1 MNANRLLALYE
12 KVAEAP
18 DAVPRL
24 RRFVLDLAV
33 RGKLVAQD
41 PTDVPP
47 ARLLAQARKDLRAQV
62 ETVKRIRWKQTDP
75 VSADE
80 IDKEVPPGWVP
91 ARVNDTGLY
100 INGLAFKPAD
110 WKQSGIPII
119 RIQNLTDPAK
129 EFNYAEGDFP
139 EEVMVS
145 DGDILVSWSATLE
158 AFKWDRGEGVLNQH
172 IFRVIPHEGLADRD
186 FLLLFLR
193 HAIREMADSEHAHGL
208 VMTHINRGP
217 FLNHV
222 VLIPPLAEQRRIVA
236 KVDELMVLLDRLEA
250 ARTAREVTRDRLAAA
265 SLARPTASDTDA
277 EDFPAHA
284 RFALDALP
292 SLTTRP
298 DQIKALRQTILNL
311 AVRGKL
317 VEQDSADGSGQ
328 ALLRQILALP
338 WKKKRKAS
346 DLEPD
351 DAAMASAFSVP
362 ASWAWATVQA
372 LTRPD
377 QTVTYGILKP
387 EWVEDGVPTVRVTEM
402 RTGEVDVAVL
412 PKCRR
417 ERAAK
422 FAKTTLE
429 AGDLLVSKDG
439 TIGKTAFVPPELAGG
454 NITQHVLR
462 FPICE
467 PVDSRFVRLAIDAP
481 FCQSWMD
488 GETKGVALQGVNVG
502 DFRRMPIPL
511 PPLAEQQRIVAKV
524 DALMALCDRLGAVL
538 HTADTTRARLLEALL
553 HETLSPARVREMEA
567 AE

>member
-100 INGLAFKPAD
+100 VNGLAFKPAD

-265 SLARPTASDTDA
+265 SLARLTASDTDA

-311 AVRGKL
+311 AVRSKL
-317 VEQDSADGSGQ
+317 VNQDPAGEA
-328 ALLRQILALP
+328 ALSLAEAIRLER
-338 WKKKRKAS
+338 KGVKKRSAEPDMTLVDFSIPSHWVWQSLDEILTDGPQNGLSPRKSESTDTPKAITLTATTSGTFDARQFKHVDVSIS
-346 DLEPD
+346 DAARYWLEP
-351 DAAMASAFSVP
+351 
-362 ASWAWATVQA
+362 
-372 LTRPD
+372 
-377 QTVTYGILKP
+377 
-387 EWVEDGVPTVRVTEM
+387 
-402 RTGEVDVAVL
+402 
-412 PKCRR
+412 
-417 ERAAK
+417 
-422 FAKTTLE
+422 
-429 AGDLLVSKDG
+429 GDLLFQRGNTREYVGMAAVYDG
-439 TIGKTAFVPPELAGG
+439 PPKEFLFPDLIMRVKISPHM
-454 NITQHVLR
+454 NI
-462 FPICE
+462 
-467 PVDSRFVRLAIDAP
+467 RFVHLWCIAP
-481 FCQSWMD
+481 FARHFLSSNATGAQ
-488 GETKGVALQGVNVG
+488 ETMPKINQGIL
-502 DFRRMPIPL
+502 RSLPIPL

-524 DALMALCDRLGAVL
+524 DALMALCDRLEAAL
-538 HTADTTRARLLEALL
+538 HTADTTRARLLESLL